1 MHLSVSPAFS
11 TRDDAHFKPE
21 IDCPV
26 DYWLTLVSIASSWY
40 EVQSEKDALQSDLER
55 KAEVLGESLARTAEL
70 YLETGDRPGLEQ
82 MVGRFSN
89 RRALTGQSFEGTDRA
104 ITTPDLKS

>member
-40 EVQSEKDALQSDLER
+40 EVPSEKEALQSDLER
-55 KAEVLGESLARTAEL
+55 KAEVLGESRGVVSGDRRPARTG
-70 YLETGDRPGLEQ
+70 TN
-82 MVGRFSN
+82 GRAVQQS
-89 RRALTGQSFEGTDRA
+89 QSFDGTE
-104 ITTPDLKS
+104 L

>member
-40 EVQSEKDALQSDLER
+40 EVQSEKEALQSDLER
-55 KAEVLGESLARTAEL
+55 KAEVLG
-70 YLETGDRPGLEQ
+70 
-82 MVGRFSN
+82 
-89 RRALTGQSFEGTDRA
+89 RALPEPRNCIWRPATA
-104 ITTPDLKS
+104 PDWNKW